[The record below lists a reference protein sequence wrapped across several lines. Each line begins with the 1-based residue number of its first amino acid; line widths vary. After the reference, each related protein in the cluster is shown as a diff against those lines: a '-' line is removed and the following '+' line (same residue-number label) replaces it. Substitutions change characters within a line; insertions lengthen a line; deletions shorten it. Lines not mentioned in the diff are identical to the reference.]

1 MPMSRREA
9 EITGSVP
16 EERGGDRP
24 LDSQQALAASIAREV
39 QLGLPVKDSPEAI
52 TESVERALL
61 EEARENE
68 RTLAYLRAAFLG
80 VLAVAG
86 VVGRFQPSLLGV
98 SRLPAIDV
106 AAASVSFVVALA
118 LLLALQRDWYR
129 TWLRR
134 GVPLLDAAIIVT
146 VFLAFQSS
154 AGRQDLWVPTGFAG
168 VAATACVFLAFSG
181 ALRLSRSAARLS
193 TGLAMAAWLVI
204 GYLGGVRLVPVLLIA
219 GLVVATGVLGTRIT
233 RMIRRV
239 ITNEVARLRLVQMYQ
254 EAQAAIDAREQVLGV
269 VAHDL
274 RNPLGTIKMAADL
287 LLEEAIQ
294 PEEYP
299 KYLNSIRRA
308 GDRMNRLIRDL
319 LDVARMEAGRLPI
332 EPTHVEVPALIAD
345 VAEMMRPLAAEKGI
359 GLDEV
364 VPDYL
369 PAVRVDP
376 ERIAQVFSN
385 LIGNAIK
392 FTPQGGHISLR
403 AERMGEKIRMS
414 VADTGP
420 GIPPEQLSE
429 IFGRFWQA
437 NRSDSR
443 GLGLGLSIARGIV
456 EAHGERI
463 GVESR
468 VGEGTEF
475 WFTVPIAR
483 DGGASI

>member
-1 MPMSRREA
+1 MA
-9 EITGSVP
+9 EQPSPTSLDSQHALALSIARAVQLELPAPDSPDAITGSV
-16 EERGGDRP
+16 ET
-24 LDSQQALAASIAREV
+24 AL
-39 QLGLPVKDSPEAI
+39 QNEAI
-52 TESVERALL
+52 DY
-61 EEARENE
+61 E
-68 RTLAYLRAAFLG
+68 RTLAYLRVGL
-80 VLAVAG
+80 LAVFA
-86 VVGRFQPSLLGV
+86 
-98 SRLPAIDV
+98 AAAV
-106 AAASVSFVVALA
+106 AARFAPELADLSRVPLISLAIIWLWVGVAVA
-118 LLLALQRDWYR
+118 LLLALRRGWYR
-129 TWLRR
+129 PWLRR
-134 GVPLLDAAIIVT
+134 IVPAMDAVIIAT
-146 VFLAFQSS
+146 MFAVFQWSIGPPHAQPL
-154 AGRQDLWVPTGFAG
+154 GGFMA
-168 VAATACVFLAFSG
+168 VAATVCVLLAFSG

-193 TGLAMAAWLVI
+193 TGLAVATWLVI
-204 GYLGGVRLVPVLLIA
+204 GFLGGMRVVPAVLIA
-219 GLVVATGVLGTRIT
+219 GLVVATGVLGTRVT

-274 RNPLGTIKMAADL
+274 RNPLGTIKMAADT
-287 LLEEAIQ
+287 LLEDPVE

-299 KYLNSIRRA
+299 RYLNTIRRA

-332 EPTHVEVPALIAD
+332 EPTRVEVPALSAD
-345 VAEMMRPLAAEKGI
+345 VVEMMRPLASEKG
-359 GLDEV
+359 LDLDV
-364 VPDYL
+364 AIPDDL
-369 PAVRVDP
+369 PAVHVDP

-392 FTPQGGHISLR
+392 FTPKGGHIFLR
-403 AERMGEKIRMS
+403 AERMGDKVRMS

-437 NRSDSR
+437 RKSDRR
-443 GLGLGLSIARGIV
+443 GIGLGLSIARGIV

-475 WFTVPIAR
+475 WFTVPIAQN
-483 DGGASI
+483 GEASR